1 MHFIFVWLVLV
12 IIFAGSVAQTLL
24 RKLSPRFILY
34 PDIQTHPSPPRL
46 HSHCCSDCLAHYSE
60 AGFKIFP
67 PPVQI
72 CSTLKW
78 ISLLHLSSLLTGMW
92 IILTGPVW
100 SLFNL
105 SPWFRVFLEQEGGV
119 SHCGLW
125 CKPGAWPSLADVQG
139 CGGTMWAKR
148 WNLLRVAPLGSDYLA
163 VAVLTASACHHVN
176 THHLHLGWSFPCPQI
191 NGMCVFLPGLCVWAR
206 LGGRRWYCW
215 WEVSDAASSLPHQPS
230 LDIIS
235 DAAAQSASDG
245 PFLPFSS
252 LFTGAAPFHPSSV
265 RSPIQTRPRASFL
278 RLCFISSAWL
288 KSSNNQSVF
297 LGVLCQLFLQ

>member
-1 MHFIFVWLVLV
+1 MRFIFVWLVLV
-12 IIFAGSVAQTLL
+12 IISAGSVAQPLL

-46 HSHCCSDCLAHYSE
+46 HSRCCSDCLAHYSE

-105 SPWFRVFLEQEGGV
+105 SPWFGVFLEQEGGV

-139 CGGTMWAKR
+139 CGRER
-148 WNLLRVAPLGSDYLA
+148 WNPVRVAPLGSDYLA
-163 VAVLTASACHHVN
+163 VAVLTASACQHIN
-176 THHLHLGWSFPCPQI
+176 THWLHLGWSFPCPQI
-191 NGMCVFLPGLCVWAR
+191 NRMCVFLPGLCVWTR
-206 LGGRRWYCW
+206 LRGQRWLVKGERR
-215 WEVSDAASSLPHQPS
+215 SIQRGLKPS
-230 LDIIS
+230 TPTFPGHLS
-235 DAAAQSASDG
+235 DAAAPRRQMVLSSR
-245 PFLPFSS
+245 LP
-252 LFTGAAPFHPSSV
+252 LFTGAAAFHPSGV

-278 RLCFISSAWL
+278 RLFHFLRLIE
-288 KSSNNQSVF
+288 VF
-297 LGVLCQLFLQ
+297 

>member
-1 MHFIFVWLVLV
+1 MLV

-24 RKLSPRFILY
+24 RKPSPQFILY
-34 PDIQTHPSPPRL
+34 PDIQTHPSPPLL

-105 SPWFRVFLEQEGGV
+105 SPWFGVFLEQEGGV

-139 CGGTMWAKR
+139 WGWTMWAKR
-148 WNLLRVAPLGSDYLA
+148 WNLIRVAPLGSDYLA
-163 VAVLTASACHHVN
+163 VAVLTASACQRIN
-176 THHLHLGWSFPCPQI
+176 TH
-191 NGMCVFLPGLCVWAR
+191 
-206 LGGRRWYCW
+206 
-215 WEVSDAASSLPHQPS
+215 
-230 LDIIS
+230 
-235 DAAAQSASDG
+235 
-245 PFLPFSS
+245 
-252 LFTGAAPFHPSSV
+252 
-265 RSPIQTRPRASFL
+265 
-278 RLCFISSAWL
+278 
-288 KSSNNQSVF
+288 
-297 LGVLCQLFLQ
+297 